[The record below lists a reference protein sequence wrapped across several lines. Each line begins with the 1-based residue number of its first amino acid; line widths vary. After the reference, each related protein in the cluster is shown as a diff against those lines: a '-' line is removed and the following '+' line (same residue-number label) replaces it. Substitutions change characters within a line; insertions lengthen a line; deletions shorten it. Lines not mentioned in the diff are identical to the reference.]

1 MPRPEPVT
9 PVIRAT
15 VAQRSRIPSALLV
28 LAAIGFA
35 GALTSAEAASSP
47 LFSLAL
53 GLTIGAV
60 LLFAT
65 STRVRLELT
74 FDELVIGS
82 LFSSGRVR
90 WSAIDAIEVAQ
101 VMGGRGITLTTNGR
115 LTRLRV
121 PRAGSGPWRDPDFD
135 DKAAQILAAWDRGR
149 RDGRSGRKERR

>member
-1 MPRPEPVT
+1 MTRPEPVT

-28 LAAIGFA
+28 FAAIGFA
-35 GALTSAEAASSP
+35 GALTSDEAASSP

-53 GLTIGAV
+53 GLTIGAL
-60 LLFAT
+60 LLFVM

-82 LFSSGRVR
+82 LFSSGRVK
-90 WSAIDAIEVAQ
+90 WSAIDEIEVAQ
-101 VMGGRGITLTTNGR
+101 VLGSRGVNITTNGR
-115 LTRLRV
+115 LSRLRV

-135 DKAAQILAAWDRGR
+135 DKVAQILDAWERGR
-149 RDGRSGRKERR
+149 KGGRSGKKKSR